1 LNDRIDGTL
10 RIGTTMDYLKELT
23 LRRKRAHAK
32 FLQMNSRGYRAFLEL
47 ERAAFSEGALP
58 IKVKEL
64 IAVGISA
71 AVNCESCIQW
81 HTEYA
86 MKAGATE
93 QEVLEALE
101 VAMEIGGGR
110 AVATARIAVD
120 VMHRLASTDYEP
132 AQY

>member
-1 LNDRIDGTL
+1 MELL
-10 RIGTTMDYLKELT
+10 QELT
-23 LRRKRAHAK
+23 QRRKRAHAK
-32 FLQMNSRGYRAFLEL
+32 FLKLNSKTYKSFLEL
-47 ERAAFSEGALP
+47 EKATFCDGELSA
-58 IKVKEL
+58 KVKEL

-86 MKAGATE
+86 MKAGASE
-93 QEVLEALE
+93 DEIMEALE

-110 AVATARIAVD
+110 AVATARIAVE
-120 VMHRLASTDYEP
+120 VMQSISEKDYES